1 MNHFKNHWIL
11 YLFVIITLILSIA
24 FPDIEITLTGGLGW
38 FLLNTVIFISAILII
53 VGVKGGEVIYC
64 SKGAIPFIK
73 KIFRRNKL

>member
-53 VGVKGGEVIYC
+53 VGVKGGEVSY
-64 SKGAIPFIK
+64 SSEGAIPLIK
-73 KIFRRNKL
+73 KLFNKER